1 MPIQTILIGNYAN
14 DGSGDDLR
22 TAFEKVNANFATFS
36 SEAIVNGS
44 YTVSLDSN
52 GNLVIPGTIKS
63 SGPVKIIAGGDA
75 LNPNINYVQMQW
87 ASDVDNPDT
96 GKNQYVW
103 ADTDG
108 VHINTSLFGTEGA
121 IYDNRWWFKNTG
133 ILELPSLAQLVP
145 SEPGNIDLKAGPGGW
160 AELASNNDGQYVW
173 VDDNGVYIATNFISS
188 PRIWQ
193 FGLDGSLTFP
203 DGTVQLTAGGAGS
216 SLDFGSFTVPS
227 TYDFDL
233 GSF

>member
-44 YTVSLDSN
+44 YVVSLDSN
-52 GNLVIPGTIKS
+52 GNLIIPGTIKS
-63 SGPVKIIAGGDA
+63 SGPVKIIAGGDTA
-75 LNPNINYVQMQW
+75 NPNINYVQMQW
-87 ASDVDNPDT
+87 ASDVANPDT
-96 GKNQYVW
+96 GKNQYIW
-103 ADTDG
+103 ADVDG
-108 VHINTSLFGTEGA
+108 AHINTSDFSVP
-121 IYDNRWWFKNTG
+121 YDNQWWFKNNGT
-133 ILELPSLAQLVP
+133 LELPNGSRLIP
-145 SEPGNIDLKAGPGGW
+145 SGTGNIDLKAGTDGW
-160 AELASNNDGQYVW
+160 AELASENDGQFVW
-173 VDDNGVYIATNFISS
+173 VDNTAVYIGTDCLNT
-188 PRIWQ
+188 PRIWT

-203 DGTVQLTAGGAGS
+203 DGSVQLTAGGAGS
-216 SLDFGSFTVPS
+216 DLDFGSFTVPS